1 MTIILC
7 PGGFCGM
14 SPKAGA
20 TVAAVYMIL
29 VTNMYLIF
37 EVGHLERAMTDMA
50 QIKPFNLTEVGKM
63 LPYCYYTAIMLAVK
77 TYPVCVFLIYSVHKW
92 LSMGMF
98 AYVAWIIF
106 YDLAN
111 CLIVAVAYQVS
122 KEAWF
127 PLSPLEWFGLATRI
141 PMDCFW
147 LAFVVTSVKRAARD
161 GQDQDT
167 GHGQRTS
174 SAPTLTADA
183 FNGLNQ
189 NAPFHIPGLSRSGTL
204 TDVPIRHQKSL
215 LARHQVRQD
224 RTSSRP
230 VHLGWMV
237 TSSLSEDSPV
247 S

>member
-147 LAFVVTSVKRAARD
+147 LAFVVTYALTIIESKGQGRMSLRMRRSKKNVSEPPRFRLGSTARQ
-161 GQDQDT
+161 G
-167 GHGQRTS
+167 
-174 SAPTLTADA
+174 
-183 FNGLNQ
+183 
-189 NAPFHIPGLSRSGTL
+189 
-204 TDVPIRHQKSL
+204 V
-215 LARHQVRQD
+215 
-224 RTSSRP
+224 
-230 VHLGWMV
+230 
-237 TSSLSEDSPV
+237 
-247 S
+247 